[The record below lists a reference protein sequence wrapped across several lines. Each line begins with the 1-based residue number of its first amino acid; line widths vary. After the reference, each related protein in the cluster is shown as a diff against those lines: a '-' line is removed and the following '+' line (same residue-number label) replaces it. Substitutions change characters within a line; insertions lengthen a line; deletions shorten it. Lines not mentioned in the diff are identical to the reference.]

1 MGILPY
7 PFFVSDIDGTLID
20 DRRQISQDNKDK
32 IALFQR
38 LGGLFTLATGRTYLE
53 AKQYIDQLNIQIPVI
68 LCNGAT
74 LYDPASRKLVPVRTV
89 NREKIIR
96 MLNELKKFLSDCID
110 VLVYGLDK
118 VYAEKIGPVAKAS
131 LDGDFQIELLSSFAN
146 LPYSPYLK
154 IILVAE
160 KEEMKRVLGQFER
173 LKHFPFDFYL
183 SSDNYFEILP
193 SGVSKGNALVQV
205 LRSINFKAHQVAAIG
220 DHCNDLS
227 MLSKAG
233 LPAAVANAHPLVLKQ
248 ASVHVP
254 SHNQAGVAYF
264 IRKHL
269 LPQTA
274 RTLL

>member
-7 PFFVSDIDGTLID
+7 PFLVSDIDGTLLD
-20 DRRQISQDNKDK
+20 DKQQILQDNKDK
-32 IALFQR
+32 IALFQK

-53 AKQYIDQLNIQIPVI
+53 AKQYIEQLNIQIPVI

-74 LYDPASRKLVPVRTV
+74 LFDPVSGEIVPVRTV
-89 NREKIIR
+89 NREVIIR
-96 MLNELKKFLSDCID
+96 MLNELKTFLSDQVD
-110 VLVYGLDK
+110 VFVYGLDK
-118 VYAEKIGPVAKAS
+118 VYGEKVGPFARAS
-131 LDGDFQIELLSSFAN
+131 LGDDFRVELIPSFAN
-146 LPYSPYLK
+146 LPESPYLK
-154 IILVAE
+154 IILAAE
-160 KEEMKRVLGQFER
+160 KEEMNRILDRFEQ
-173 LKHFPFDFYL
+173 LKHFPFDFFL
-183 SSDNYFEILP
+183 SSDSYFEILP

-205 LRSINFKAHQVAAIG
+205 LKSINIKAHQVAAIG

-227 MLSKAG
+227 MLSQAG

-269 LPQTA
+269 LPQTVRA
-274 RTLL
+274 YL

>member
-7 PFFVSDIDGTLID
+7 PFFVSDIDGTLLD
-20 DRRQISQDNKDK
+20 DKRQISQDNKDK

-53 AKQYIDQLNIQIPVI
+53 AKQYIDQLNIHIPVI

-96 MLNELKKFLSDCID
+96 MLNELKKFLPACID
-110 VLVYGLDK
+110 VFVYGLDK

-146 LPYSPYLK
+146 LPDTPYLK
-154 IILVAE
+154 IILIAE
-160 KEEMKRVLGQFER
+160 KKEMKRVLGRFEQ
-173 LKHFPFDFYL
+173 LKHFPFDFFL

-254 SHNQAGVAYF
+254 SHNHAGVAYF

-269 LPQTA
+269 LPQKA
-274 RTLL
+274 RSF

>member
-7 PFFVSDIDGTLID
+7 PFFVSDIDGTLLD
-20 DRRQISQDNKDK
+20 TKRRISQDNKDK

-38 LGGLFTLATGRTYLE
+38 SGGLFTLATGRTYLE
-53 AKQYIDQLNIQIPVI
+53 AKQYIDQLNIHLPVI

-89 NREKIIR
+89 NRKTILG
-96 MLNELKKFLSDCID
+96 MLNELKKFLSDRID
-110 VLVYGLDK
+110 VFVYGLDK
-118 VYAEKIGPVAKAS
+118 VFAEKVGPVAKAS
-131 LDGDFQIELLSSFAN
+131 LDGDFRIELISSFDN
-146 LPYSPYLK
+146 LPDSPYLK
-154 IILVAE
+154 IVLVSE
-160 KEEMKRVLGQFER
+160 NEEMKRVTDQFEQ
-173 LKHFPFDFYL
+173 LKHFPFDFFL

-205 LRSINFKAHQVAAIG
+205 LKSINIKAHQVAAIG

-254 SHNQAGVAYF
+254 SHNHGGVAYF
-264 IRKHL
+264 IRKYL
-269 LPQTA
+269 LPQRA
-274 RTLL
+274 QALL